1 LYKTLYKNDPEEA
14 NRLADPI
21 IKNAYRTLMTRGQ
34 KGCYIF
40 CVDEE
45 TNEYFK
51 KFVDHE
57 MKSNV
62 AEDWLKKAAE
72 PGAPEY

>member
-1 LYKTLYKNDPEEA
+1 
-14 NRLADPI
+14 
-21 IKNAYRTLMTRGQ
+21 MTRGQ